1 MPACDGCQSA
11 IRLRPAV
18 NRLSGGQGILLAM
31 TIIALVAAAYLV
43 LVAAMY
49 IFQRNLLYL
58 PDNRL
63 PDPAASGVPQMR
75 EVRLKT
81 ADGLELISWY
91 RAAASGRPTLV
102 YFHGNGG
109 NISYRTFRIHPY
121 VDRGYGLLLV
131 EYRGYGGNPGTPTE
145 GGLYED
151 ARAAMRFIADEGVPA
166 DDAVLYG
173 ESLGGG
179 VAVQIAAEQ
188 ARASKAV
195 GALVLEAP
203 LSSVTDVA
211 AYHYPFIPI
220 RWLLKDRFESAGK
233 IGDVAA
239 PVFIIHGENDKVVP
253 IRFGRSLFNAAKEP
267 KERWWIPG
275 GGHENLHYFGLQPA
289 VIDFLA
295 RHLENRR
302 QTDR

>member
-1 MPACDGCQSA
+1 M
-11 IRLRPAV
+11 
-18 NRLSGGQGILLAM
+18 NRLPGGQGILLAM

-91 RAAASGRPTLV
+91 RAAASGRPSLV

-109 NISYRTFRIHPY
+109 NVSYRTFRIHPY

-211 AYHYPFIPI
+211 AYHYPFIPV
-220 RWLLKDRFESAGK
+220 RWLLKDRFESADK

-239 PVFIIHGENDKVVP
+239 PVFIIHGENDTVVP
-253 IRFGRSLFNAAKEP
+253 IDFGRALFKAAKEP
-267 KERWWIPG
+267 KEGRWISK
-275 GGHENLHYFGLQPA
+275 GGHEDLHHFGLQSA
-289 VIDFLA
+289 VIDFVA
-295 RHLENRR
+295 RHVGNRR
-302 QTDR
+302 

>member
-1 MPACDGCQSA
+1 M
-11 IRLRPAV
+11 
-18 NRLSGGQGILLAM
+18 AM

-49 IFQRNLLYL
+49 IFQRNLLYI

-63 PDPAASGVPQMR
+63 PDPAASGVPEMR

-81 ADGLELISWY
+81 ADGLELISWH
-91 RAAASGRPTLV
+91 RAAASGRPTIV

-109 NISYRTFRIHPY
+109 NISYRAFRIHPY
-121 VDRGYGLLLV
+121 LNRGYGLLLV

-145 GGLYED
+145 RGLYED
-151 ARAAMRFIADEGVPA
+151 GRAAMTFIADEGVPA
-166 DDAVLYG
+166 DDVVLYG

-179 VAVQIAAEQ
+179 IAVQVAAEQ

-195 GALVLEAP
+195 GALILEAP

-211 AYHYPFIPI
+211 AYHYPLIPV
-220 RWLLKDRFESAGK
+220 RWLLEDRFESAGK

-239 PVFIIHGENDKVVP
+239 PVLIIHGENDWVVP
-253 IRFGRSLFNAAKEP
+253 IDFGRALFKAAKEP
-267 KERWWIPG
+267 KESWWISG
-275 GGHENLHYFGLQPA
+275 GGHEDLHHFGLQSA
-289 VIDFLA
+289 VIDFVA
-295 RHLENRR
+295 RHFAGHRERG
-302 QTDR
+302 